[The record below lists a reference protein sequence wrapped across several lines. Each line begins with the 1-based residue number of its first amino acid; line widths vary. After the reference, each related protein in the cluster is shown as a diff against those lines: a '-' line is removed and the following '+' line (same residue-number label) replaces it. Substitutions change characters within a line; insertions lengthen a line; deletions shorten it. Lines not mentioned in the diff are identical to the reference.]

1 MHASGQKSRETLLTI
16 GTVGQIHIY
25 HDVAETDE
33 RREKKTLQKILRNYS
48 LWTSGAMWGRYLL
61 IPIILHAVHSLIS
74 YRSYIRQSVCKR

>member
-33 RREKKTLQKILRNYS
+33 RREKKTLTKNIKE
-48 LWTSGAMWGRYLL
+48 LL
-61 IPIILHAVHSLIS
+61 ALD
-74 YRSYIRQSVCKR
+74 